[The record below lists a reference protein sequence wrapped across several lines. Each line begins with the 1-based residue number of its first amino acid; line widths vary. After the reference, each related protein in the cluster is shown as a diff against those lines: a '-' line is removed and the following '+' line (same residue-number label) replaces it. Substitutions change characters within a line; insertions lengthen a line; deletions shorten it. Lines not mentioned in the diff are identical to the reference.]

1 VQPEGCQG
9 DAKGVAIF
17 MCTWQKPY
25 ISTGKPLLFFRK
37 NVGFCITLHLQ
48 TSQCTPWKLAAG
60 TMFNVKA
67 AKVEAITRRG
77 GQSIK
82 NGQATITVNT
92 NTSHVGH
99 VHSMRVCFLRTFVQP
114 MII

>member
-1 VQPEGCQG
+1 MPRALQFSCAHGRNHTFQQENRC
-9 DAKGVAIF
+9 F
-17 MCTWQKPY
+17 
-25 ISTGKPLLFFRK
+25 FFRK